1 MATSQYFNNYNS
13 LAEQR
18 VIEDLIVESI
28 KIMGF
33 DAYYIPI
40 FNQEDRDILYG
51 EDPVKKFN
59 SAFPVEFYLSNSL
72 EYDGE
77 REFFSKFGLQIKNEV
92 SVIVSKR
99 SFAQR
104 VPPNLVRPREGDLI
118 YVPFLNGTGELYEI
132 KFADQDKDFHTLGR
146 KVPFFYELNLE
157 KFKYSN
163 EFIDTG
169 VDGIDQVSTD
179 NSYAIDFTTGAGSGT
194 YELREVV
201 FQTSTPVANVVLA
214 YANATTIASVKS
226 WTPSSNTL
234 SVIDINGEFVDGQKI
249 IGYTSNARYTLSTYD
264 PLNVNVA
271 HETYDNLY
279 IKNQANSIIDFS
291 ESNPFG
297 NI

>member
-1 MATSQYFNNYNS
+1 MATSPYFNNYNS
-13 LAEQR
+13 QAEQR
-18 VIEDLIVESI
+18 VYEDLIVESI

-33 DAYYIPI
+33 DGYYLP
-40 FNQEDRDILYG
+40 NDNDAARDLLFG
-51 EDPVKKFN
+51 EDPVKKFQT
-59 SAFPVEFYLSNSL
+59 AFPIELYLSNVL
-72 EYDGE
+72 EYGGE

-104 VPPNLVRPREGDLI
+104 VPSHLIRPREGDLI

-146 KVPFFYELNLE
+146 KAPFFYELNLE

-163 EFIDTG
+163 ELLDTG
-169 VDGIDQVSTD
+169 VADIDQVATD
-179 NSYAIDFTTGAGSGT
+179 NSYAIDLTISTGQGT
-194 YELREVV
+194 YQLNEVV
-201 FQTSTPVANVVLA
+201 FQTRTPVKNIALA
-214 YANATTIASVKS
+214 YANATTIASVKT
-226 WTPSSNTL
+226 WAPLANTL
-234 SVIDINGEFVDGQKI
+234 SVIDISGEFVDGRTI
-249 IGYTSNARYTLSTYD
+249 IGYTSNARYTLSTFD

-291 ESNPFG
+291 ETNPFG
-297 NI
+297 SI

>member
-1 MATSQYFNNYNS
+1 MATSPYFNNYNS
-13 LAEQR
+13 QAEQR
-18 VIEDLIVESI
+18 VFEDLVVESI

-33 DAYYIPI
+33 DGYYLP
-40 FNQEDRDILYG
+40 NDNDSARDLLFG
-51 EDPVKKFN
+51 EDPVKKFQT
-59 SAFPVEFYLSNSL
+59 AFPIDLYLSNVL
-72 EYDGE
+72 EYGGE
-77 REFFSKFGLQIKNEV
+77 REFFSKFGLQIKNQV

-146 KVPFFYELNLE
+146 RAPFFYELNLE
-157 KFKYSN
+157 KFKYSQ
-163 EFIDTG
+163 ELLDTG
-169 VDGIDQVSTD
+169 VADIDQVATD
-179 NSYAIDFTTGAGSGT
+179 NSYAIDFHTGAGSGT
-194 YELREVV
+194 YQLNEVV
-201 FQTSTPVANVVLA
+201 FQSSSSTGNVIRA
-214 YANATTIASVKS
+214 YANATSIATVKS
-226 WTPSSNTL
+226 WTPSTNTL
-234 SVIDINGEFVDGQKI
+234 SVIDITGEFVDGTTI
-249 IGYTSNARYTLSTYD
+249 IGYTSNSRYTLSTYD

-297 NI
+297 SI